1 MLPILVWMK
10 LPLSTAVGVS
20 QVTQLPVAASATI
33 GNFQRGE
40 LLVRGSLAIAVLL
53 ALGVLIGARVAHR
66 LPTALLKRTVAGV
79 LIAVGV
85 AMAARI
91 FYASWGSAHA

>member
-10 LPLSTAVGVS
+10 LPLLTAVGIS
-20 QVTQLPVAASATI
+20 QVIQPPIAASATI
-33 GNFQRGE
+33 GKFQRGE

-53 ALGVLIGARVAHR
+53 ALGDLIGARVAHR
-66 LPTALLKRTVAGV
+66 LPTALLERTVAGV

-85 AMAARI
+85 AVAARI
-91 FYASWGSAHA
+91 FYASWLSAHA